1 MMKVTQMLDKIKL
14 VARPAGVYKKPVA
27 SDLVCLT
34 TPKATTGIR
43 QSRAGLSNQIGP
55 KRCANSVPALST
67 NAKDLRNAY

>member
-1 MMKVTQMLDKIKL
+1 MV

-55 KRCANSVPALST
+55 KRGCNLIPALT
-67 NAKDLRNAY
+67 NAKGYIRYG

>member
-1 MMKVTQMLDKIKL
+1 ML

-34 TPKATTGIR
+34 HPNRPTQIR

-55 KRCANSVPALST
+55 KRCASSVPALT
-67 NAKDLRNAY
+67 RNEVEFRLG